1 MASGSVFRESRRST
15 RVSVKVSIEVEASEH
30 FTCEGETIVVNLH
43 GALISTPHAFNIGTK
58 ITVHVHLTDKN
69 ARARV
74 VYVDPARPL
83 QCGIELDQP
92 RNIWGVPLPPEDWD
106 DSEAV
111 HVRR

>member
-1 MASGSVFRESRRST
+1 MTSGAVFRESRRST
-15 RVSVKVSIEVEASEH
+15 RVSVKVSIEVEAAEH

-43 GALISTPHAFNIGTK
+43 GALISTPRAFEIGTK
-58 ITVHVHLTDKN
+58 ITLHVHLTDKHSK
-69 ARARV
+69 ARI

-106 DSEAV
+106 ESEAV
-111 HVRR
+111 NARR

>member
-1 MASGSVFRESRRST
+1 MTSGSVFRESRRST
-15 RVSVKVSIEVEASEH
+15 RVSVKVCIEVEAAEH

-58 ITVHVHLTDKN
+58 ITIHVPLTDKHSK
-69 ARARV
+69 ARIVYIDRV
-74 VYVDPARPL
+74 RPL

-106 DSEAV
+106 ESEASN
-111 HVRR
+111 VRR